1 MFKLKATQEKEQE
14 LKYISGVV
22 TDQAG
27 NPLPGATLL
36 IKGTTTGMATN
47 TNGEYKIGVPK
58 DGECTLIFSFMGM
71 KTQYVK
77 VGNKTKIDVK
87 LEEDLTEVEEVV
99 VTGYQNIDKRHL
111 TSAVSSVKA
120 SDILTPGMTS
130 IDQALEGRIPE
141 LVLISNSGEVGA
153 TPRIRV
159 RGTSTLLGN
168 REPLWVLDGFIMH
181 DPVNVS
187 NDDLNNPDYINIIG
201 NAIAGN
207 LIHRILNVLMY

>member
-1 MFKLKATQEKEQE
+1 
-14 LKYISGVV
+14 
-22 TDQAG
+22 
-27 NPLPGATLL
+27 
-36 IKGTTTGMATN
+36 
-47 TNGEYKIGVPK
+47 
-58 DGECTLIFSFMGM
+58 MGM

-153 TPRIRV
+153 TLEFGKRYFHV
-159 RGTSTLLGN
+159 
-168 REPLWVLDGFIMH
+168 
-181 DPVNVS
+181 
-187 NDDLNNPDYINIIG
+187 
-201 NAIAGN
+201 AG
-207 LIHRILNVLMY
+207 